1 MSGIAIAA
9 LTMPGSVA
17 PLATCSSAA
26 SLWIDSIRWS
36 SATTRPGT
44 RIPRL
49 ASCGIRQRYGPTRSR
64 RKSPS
69 SRSARGR
76 RRGAAARPGHSGH
89 RDEHADDARELRHA
103 DGAEPEAVEP
113 ERLDGEAADRVEAH
127 VREEERPR
135 ARAEPRA
142 QPPDEQQKDREVPQR
157 LVEEGR
163 VEVLVLGVAE
173 RTVLGRDV
181 ELPRQIGR
189 TAEGFIVEEV
199 APPADRLAEY
209 HVGPHDIEAA
219 QDRELPPV
227 REPHT
232 AQRPHDQ
239 AAVHGE
245 PAFPDGDDL
254 PRIPAVVIPVEGDLV
269 EPRTDQT
276 GQDRPLPDP
285 DDVVG
290 GEALTLGPTVAEPEP
305 DDDRGG
311 HENAIPADD
320 DGTELERDRARRA
333 HHEGQHRSKDST
345 GLGTDY

>member
-1 MSGIAIAA
+1 M
-9 LTMPGSVA
+9 
-17 PLATCSSAA
+17 
-26 SLWIDSIRWS
+26 
-36 SATTRPGT
+36 
-44 RIPRL
+44 
-49 ASCGIRQRYGPTRSR
+49 
-64 RKSPS
+64 K
-69 SRSARGR
+69 
-76 RRGAAARPGHSGH
+76 
-89 RDEHADDARELRHA
+89 
-103 DGAEPEAVEP
+103 
-113 ERLDGEAADRVEAH
+113 
-127 VREEERPR
+127 
-135 ARAEPRA
+135 
-142 QPPDEQQKDREVPQR
+142 
-157 LVEEGR
+157 
-163 VEVLVLGVAE
+163 VLELGVAE
-173 RTVLGRDV
+173 RAVLGRDV

-232 AQRPHDQ
+232 EQRPHDQ

-276 GQDRPLPDP
+276 GQDRPLPGA

-290 GEALTLGPTVAEPEP
+290 RKIVSLGLAVAEPES

-311 HENAIPADD
+311 HENAVPADD
-320 DGTELERDRARRA
+320 DRTDLERDRAR
-333 HHEGQHRSKDST
+333 
-345 GLGTDY
+345 